1 MIEMR
6 FSIKAIIHKFVNINS
21 KNMWKQVIHFLKI
34 FKDFE
39 LYILH
44 LYENSTVYQYSD
56 TDLYVFLSIYISCQY
71 KFITISI
78 ILQLE

>member
-1 MIEMR
+1 M
-6 FSIKAIIHKFVNINS
+6 
-21 KNMWKQVIHFLKI
+21 IHFLKI

>member
-1 MIEMR
+1 
-6 FSIKAIIHKFVNINS
+6 
-21 KNMWKQVIHFLKI
+21 MWKQVIHFLKI